1 MYAPVSVAASE
12 FTPILYICDCHD
24 RACLIFA
31 RQAFIAIGESMR
43 LVIRLLFFLVV
54 PLCGIA
60 QDTAAL
66 KVTPK
71 EKTPWLYVGG
81 YLDYNRNVFK
91 ANFPYFPN
99 QVSCNQSYKN
109 GTGHGV
115 AIGLLADYPFTPVF
129 SAGARLGYATLG
141 GTLTTNS
148 IIGYSASV
156 GSNQQTPDQVETQ
169 YALEASIGALS
180 FEPMMNMTLFGKV
193 RVSAGLR
200 ADFLLSSTY
209 SESERLIRPDYAFFL
224 PDSTRVRSERSGL
237 IPNVQ
242 ALQTAATGSVAVDI
256 PVSSKIII
264 APEIRYQLALNAL
277 SDVDWSVSTIQFGI
291 GVRSPLYSSP
301 PPVYN
306 RDTMLVRDTTVIARV
321 DASQQ
326 KCTLIETSI
335 TKKEQQSRVDD
346 QLFVNELY
354 TVTEKYS
361 LVVPRLAQL
370 NVNVE
375 AYTLAP
381 NGERAQ
387 LKEFVVEET
396 EIEENYSLL
405 PQIFFPEGEARL
417 QRTGMSLID
426 KSRTEGFSESTLSKN
441 TIEVYHDLLNII
453 GQRMR
458 ENSAETITLVG
469 CNSNVGDERNNLDLS
484 KARAEGVRRYL
495 QEVWG
500 IDASRINIKAM
511 NLPASPSNNMSEDG
525 QAENRRVEIVPANP
539 SLLRAVA
546 IKNATVRS
554 SPRVI
559 DVVPSVYSEAGL
571 ASWSARI
578 TQEGRELRSF
588 SGESTPEKYVW
599 NVTGD
604 PYPKLEKPVTIS
616 YEAVD
621 RTGQRKSNA
630 VSVDVK
636 QMSIRRKRF
645 EQKDDKRIDR
655 FSLIVFDFNKADL
668 NADNKRILEEVQSRI
683 EPNSVVTIAGYADK
697 SGDAEYN
704 RDLARRRCMEVE
716 KVIAVKS
723 VKPLISPIGSDILL
737 YDNSTPEG
745 RAYCRTVQIV
755 IETPI
760 K

>member
-200 ADFLLSSTY
+200 AAFLLSSTY

-723 VKPLISPIGSDILL
+723 VKPLISPVGSDILL

>member
-1 MYAPVSVAASE
+1 
-12 FTPILYICDCHD
+12 
-24 RACLIFA
+24 
-31 RQAFIAIGESMR
+31 MR
-43 LVIRLLFFLVV
+43 LVLRLVVFLVV
-54 PLCGIA
+54 PLCAIA

-141 GTLTTNS
+141 GTLSTNS
-148 IIGYSASV
+148 VIGYSASV

-169 YALEASIGALS
+169 YALEASFGALS
-180 FEPMMNMTLFGKV
+180 FEPMMSMTMFGKV
-193 RVSAGLR
+193 QVSAGLR
-200 ADFLLSSTY
+200 AAFLINSTY
-209 SESERLIRPDYAFFL
+209 TESERLIRPDYAFFL
-224 PDSTRVRSERSGL
+224 PDSTRIRSERSGL

-242 ALQTAATGSVAVDI
+242 AVQTAATGSVAVDI
-256 PVSSKIII
+256 PVSPKIII
-264 APEIRYQLALNAL
+264 APELRYCLALNGL

-301 PPVYN
+301 PPLYI
-306 RDTMLVRDTTVIARV
+306 RDTIVVRDTVVIARI
-321 DASQQ
+321 DAVEET
-326 KCTLIETSI
+326 CTLTGS
-335 TKKEQQSRVDD
+335 TMSMREQRSTDGEILLVS
-346 QLFVNELY
+346 ELY
-354 TVTEKYS
+354 TVSEKYS
-361 LVVPRLAQL
+361 RVVPRMAQL

-375 AYTLAP
+375 AYTIAP
-381 NGERAQ
+381 NGERAV

-396 EIEENYSLL
+396 EIEENYPLL
-405 PQIFFPEGEARL
+405 PQIFFAAGEARI
-417 QRTGMSLID
+417 QRTGMSLMD
-426 KSRTEGFSESTLSKN
+426 KTRTDGFSESTLSKN
-441 TIEVYHDLLNII
+441 TIEVYHDLLNIV

-458 ENSAETITLVG
+458 ELPTETITLIG
-469 CNSNVGDERNNLDLS
+469 CNSNIGDERNNLELS
-484 KARAEGVRRYL
+484 RARAEGVRSYL
-495 QEVWG
+495 QDVWG
-500 IDASRINIKAM
+500 IEASRMNIKAV
-511 NLPASPSNNMSEDG
+511 NLPSSPSNNSTEDG
-525 QAENRRVEIVPANP
+525 QAENRRVEIVPSNP

-546 IKNATVRS
+546 IKNVTVRS

-571 ASWSARI
+571 ASWTAKIS
-578 TQEGRELRSF
+578 QEGRELRSF
-588 SGESTPEKYVW
+588 SGQSTPDKYVW
-599 NVTGD
+599 DVSSE
-604 PYPKLEKPVTIS
+604 PYPKLEKPVTVS
-616 YEAVD
+616 YEAID
-621 RTGQRKSNA
+621 RTGQRKSNSA
-630 VSVDVK
+630 SVDVK

-683 EPNSVVTIAGYADK
+683 EPNSIVTIAGYADK
-697 SGDAEYN
+697 TGDVEYN

-745 RAYCRTVQIV
+745 RAYCRTVQII

>member
-1 MYAPVSVAASE
+1 
-12 FTPILYICDCHD
+12 
-24 RACLIFA
+24 
-31 RQAFIAIGESMR
+31 
-43 LVIRLLFFLVV
+43 
-54 PLCGIA
+54 
-60 QDTAAL
+60 
-66 KVTPK
+66 
-71 EKTPWLYVGG
+71 
-81 YLDYNRNVFK
+81 
-91 ANFPYFPN
+91 
-99 QVSCNQSYKN
+99 
-109 GTGHGV
+109 
-115 AIGLLADYPFTPVF
+115 
-129 SAGARLGYATLG
+129 
-141 GTLTTNS
+141 
-148 IIGYSASV
+148 
-156 GSNQQTPDQVETQ
+156 
-169 YALEASIGALS
+169 
-180 FEPMMNMTLFGKV
+180 
-193 RVSAGLR
+193 
-200 ADFLLSSTY
+200 
-209 SESERLIRPDYAFFL
+209 
-224 PDSTRVRSERSGL
+224 
-237 IPNVQ
+237 
-242 ALQTAATGSVAVDI
+242 
-256 PVSSKIII
+256 
-264 APEIRYQLALNAL
+264 
-277 SDVDWSVSTIQFGI
+277 
-291 GVRSPLYSSP
+291 
-301 PPVYN
+301 
-306 RDTMLVRDTTVIARV
+306 
-321 DASQQ
+321 
-326 KCTLIETSI
+326 
-335 TKKEQQSRVDD
+335 
-346 QLFVNELY
+346 
-354 TVTEKYS
+354 
-361 LVVPRLAQL
+361 
-370 NVNVE
+370 
-375 AYTLAP
+375 
-381 NGERAQ
+381 
-387 LKEFVVEET
+387 
-396 EIEENYSLL
+396 
-405 PQIFFPEGEARL
+405 
-417 QRTGMSLID
+417 MSLID

-578 TQEGRELRSF
+578 TQEGRDLRSF

-745 RAYCRTVQIV
+745 RAYCRTVQII

>member
-1 MYAPVSVAASE
+1 
-12 FTPILYICDCHD
+12 
-24 RACLIFA
+24 
-31 RQAFIAIGESMR
+31 MR

-91 ANFPYFPN
+91 ADFPYFPN
-99 QVSCNQSYKN
+99 QISCNQSYKN

-169 YALEASIGALS
+169 YALEASIGALT

-200 ADFLLSSTY
+200 AAFLLSSTY
-209 SESERLIRPDYAFFL
+209 TESERLIRPDYAFFM

-242 ALQTAATGSVAVDI
+242 ALQAAATGSVAVDI

-264 APEIRYQLALNAL
+264 APELRYQLALNAL
-277 SDVDWSVSTIQFGI
+277 SDVDWSVSTIQFGV
-291 GVRSPLYSSP
+291 GVRSPFYSSP

-326 KCTLIETSI
+326 KCSLIETSI

-396 EIEENYSLL
+396 EIEENYPLL
-405 PQIFFPEGEARL
+405 PQIFFPEGESRL

-426 KSRTEGFSESTLSKN
+426 KSRSDGFSESTLSKN

-484 KARAEGVRRYL
+484 KARAEGVRTYL

-511 NLPASPSNNMSEDG
+511 NLPASPSNNTSEDG
-525 QAENRRVEIVPANP
+525 QAENRRVEVVPANP
-539 SLLRAVA
+539 YLLRAVA

-554 SPRVI
+554 SPRFI

-571 ASWSARI
+571 ASWSAKI
-578 TQEGRELRSF
+578 TQEGRDLRSF

-599 NVTGD
+599 NVAGD

-716 KVIAVKS
+716 KVIAVNS
-723 VKPLISPIGSDILL
+723 VKPLISPVGSDILL

-745 RAYCRTVQIV
+745 RAYCRTVQII